1 MLIGSCRIPARAWS
15 GVLAMCMLAAAC
27 GRSPSSSVITETDS
41 AGVHVLTSHGKG
53 WDAKSAWRLELDLD
67 VGDLDGPNA
76 FGRVRDVAVRR
87 AGGMWVLDGQARHV
101 RGFDD
106 AGDPVLEFGGHGQ
119 GPGEFTFVD
128 YVSELANGELVV
140 AGSGPIALHRFGP
153 DGIYRST
160 EILPDSVFRKHSSIP
175 LESRPPP
182 GPTFGK
188 WRIAPDGSA
197 FVQTVVIEADG
208 ESIVRSDV
216 LLRLASGGKRATRLT
231 QWNASVMNDGPD
243 GTIRLLQPDRSWV
256 ALEDGGVWITD
267 GAAYELRRLD
277 RSGKLT
283 TVVRRPVSLIP
294 VTASIQRGV
303 RQSLA
308 ENMDSDFE
316 RMLLDKAEYP
326 ANIPATFGL
335 WVSEPSG
342 RLWVGVRDPDLPW
355 DYERANAWD
364 ILEPDGTYVG
374 RMPIPAGFRAT
385 RVTQDYVVG
394 IWLDEL
400 EVSHARRYSIVRPPG

>member
-1 MLIGSCRIPARAWS
+1 MLIGSCRIPAHGWS
-15 GVLAMCMLAAAC
+15 GVLALCLLAAGC
-27 GRSPSSSVITETDS
+27 GRSSSSSLITETDS
-41 AGVHVLTSHGKG
+41 AGVRILTSLGDG
-53 WDAKSAWRLELDLD
+53 WDAESAWRLELDLD

-101 RGFDD
+101 SGFDD
-106 AGDPVLEFGGHGQ
+106 AGNLVLEFGGHGQ

-128 YVSELANGELVV
+128 YVSELANGNLVV

-153 DGIYRST
+153 DGSYQTT
-160 EILPDSVFRKHSSIP
+160 EVLPDSVFRKRSTRAI
-175 LESRPPP
+175 ESRPPP
-182 GPTFGK
+182 GPSFGK
-188 WRIAPDGSA
+188 WRIVSDGSV
-197 FVQTVVIEADG
+197 FVQTVLIDAEG
-208 ESIVRSDV
+208 ENIVRSDV
-216 LLRLASGGKRATRLT
+216 LLRLASGGGRATRLT
-231 QWNASVMNDGPD
+231 QWNASLMNNGPD

-256 ALEDGGVWITD
+256 ALADGGVWIMD

-283 TVVRRPVSLIP
+283 TMVRRPVSLMP
-294 VTASIQRGV
+294 VTPSIKSGV

-316 RMLLDKAEYP
+316 RMLLDRAEFP
-326 ANIPATFGL
+326 TNIPASFGL

-374 RMPIPAGFRAT
+374 RMSIPEGFRAT
-385 RVTQDYVVG
+385 RVTQDYVYG

-400 EVSHARRYSIVRPPG
+400 EISHARRYQILRPRG